1 MQARGG
7 RQPVGSSLRSAVTSV
22 GLSGQRGIDASV
34 GRPEL
39 AATLVGGVLL
49 ASCLCLAVAPALMPE
64 PYSLV
69 EQAIS
74 DTAAQGVARAWVA
87 RFGFVLSALAILLLA
102 RSRARSWGPWGRSAH
117 RVYAI
122 LVVGLATFSQRP
134 WTGSSFN
141 EFENLAHS
149 ILAPVAGVVFTA
161 GVVLVS
167 LHRVPKDRVART
179 FDGFTIVAMIL
190 LPIVMLGVSG
200 LDGAAQRTA
209 VAIGYL
215 WYASEILRLAR
226 AGTQLPP
233 ALR

>member
-7 RQPVGSSLRSAVTSV
+7 RQPVGRSLRSAVTSV
-22 GLSGQRGIDASV
+22 GWFGQRGIDASV

-39 AATLVGGVLL
+39 AATFVGGLLL

-69 EQAIS
+69 KQAIS
-74 DTAAQGVARAWVA
+74 DTAAQGVVHAWVA
-87 RFGFVLSALAILLLA
+87 RLGFVLSALAILLLA
-102 RSRARSWGPWGRSAH
+102 GSRARSWGLWGRSAH

-122 LVVGLATFSQRP
+122 LVVGLAAFSQKP
-134 WTGSSFN
+134 WTGSSFD

-149 ILAPVAGVVFTA
+149 ILAPVAGVVFAA
-161 GVVLVS
+161 GVALVS
-167 LHRVPKDRVART
+167 LRRVPKDRVGRT

-190 LPIVMLGVSG
+190 LPIIMLGASG

-215 WYASEILRLAR
+215 WYASEILRLGR
-226 AGTQLPP
+226 AGSLDSV
-233 ALR
+233 